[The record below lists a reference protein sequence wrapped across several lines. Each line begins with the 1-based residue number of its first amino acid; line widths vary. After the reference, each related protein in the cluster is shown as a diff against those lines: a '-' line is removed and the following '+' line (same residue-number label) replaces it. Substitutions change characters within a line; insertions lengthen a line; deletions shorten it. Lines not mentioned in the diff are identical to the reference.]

1 MPAPSFAVYGLDP
14 TFAGPRSVAGWQR
27 LMGDAGPTWYVSL
40 LHGEV
45 PGAHLIVTT
54 VGKIP
59 AQSDGPEGHLVGPTG
74 VQDAFRL
81 AVAEMVTVERRR
93 RSASLREEM
102 LKIPDSESLAS
113 SSTWSRRV
121 AVVDHRL
128 VRFAFR
134 SPSGGAWAAVADLGP
149 VALALSGDA
158 IALDEYEL
166 VAQDSPT
173 AR

>member
-1 MPAPSFAVYGLDP
+1 MLRVGTYRKRCEGTDDDGQGVQARGGQGSSAVHRILG
-14 TFAGPRSVAGWQR
+14 R
-27 LMGDAGPTWYVSL
+27 
-40 LHGEV
+40 
-45 PGAHLIVTT
+45 VTT

-59 AQSDGPEGHLVGPTG
+59 AHSDGPEGRLVGPTG

-102 LKIPDSESLAS
+102 LKIPDPESLAS
-113 SSTWSRRV
+113 SPTWSRRV

-128 VRFAFR
+128 VRCAFR

-149 VALALSGDA
+149 VVLALSGDA

-166 VAQDSPT
+166 VAQDSPA